1 MHEFPWI
8 TAILFFALLPLII
21 IGYLIKTQLTLDTI
35 RRTPSHFS
43 IFLLFLSLLLLSSIL
58 PIRFEWL
65 GFISFPVVIT
75 SSFFSLKEY
84 KNNPLFAFFLLLS
97 SFMLILRFPTFLSV
111 YVAVAIL
118 FLMGTLLRLVS
129 FQQDFSRSKSYLF
142 SKLAL
147 ATQLAVLVLFL
158 TGGFAFI
165 DSVLIFEVS
174 WFLATLLGTLGA
186 MREYENNKF
195 AFSLLCI
202 FSIPLYGYIPFIFL
216 FST

>member
-1 MHEFPWI
+1 MDHSY
-8 TAILFFALLPLII
+8 TFFALLPLII

-84 KNNPLFAFFLLLS
+84 KNNPLCAFFLLLS

-147 ATQLAVLVLFL
+147 AT
-158 TGGFAFI
+158 
-165 DSVLIFEVS
+165 
-174 WFLATLLGTLGA
+174 LLGTLGA